1 MFARNPIL
9 WSSSKLNTVR
19 SLDESI
25 TPRQTMLGRPCELT
39 SSPHQRKAF
48 KSLWISENQ
57 QTKAFEKT
65 EGPLK
70 KDIGPFSA
78 ARNGE
83 RH

>member
-1 MFARNPIL
+1 
-9 WSSSKLNTVR
+9 
-19 SLDESI
+19 
-25 TPRQTMLGRPCELT
+25 MLGKPCELT

-65 EGPLK
+65 KGPLK